1 MTTKKKKNG
10 KKGVKQGITPKNL
23 KFIENYIE
31 SGNATQS
38 YIEAGYSSNGARV
51 SSYKLLTN
59 TNIQKAIEKR
69 RLNIANKND
78 VTAAKI
84 INELAK
90 IAFLKSSD
98 VFSYAESTI
107 EIDGVEIGKSVA
119 YLKPHN
125 ELSDEA
131 LSSIAS
137 IKETN
142 TGLEIKLYDK
152 QKALD
157 TLSRYVGLSNEAEI
171 LKARAIKEGDKSTEI
186 IINTA
191 PATIIIE
198 GVDPDQVPE

>member
-1 MTTKKKKNG
+1 MKEKKKKSG

-38 YIEAGYSSNGARV
+38 YIEAGYSSNGARE

-59 TNIQKAIEKR
+59 THIQKAIEKR
-69 RLNIANKND
+69 RLDIANKND

-98 VFSYAESTI
+98 VFSYAKSTVEIDGI
-107 EIDGVEIGKSVA
+107 EIDRSIA

-157 TLSRYVGLSNEAEI
+157 TLSKYVGLSNEAEI
-171 LKARAIKEGDKSTEI
+171 LKAKAIKAEEKGINLTV
-186 IINTA
+186 NTA
-191 PATIIIE
+191 PTQIIIE
-198 GVDPDQVPE
+198 GVDPDQIPE